1 VAGLHKWASHRA
13 GLAIFER
20 LAAADSRNVLWQTDL
35 ANSYGHIAE
44 VNIADGDLH
53 GALAN
58 YRASHVVW
66 ERVVRIDPANSER
79 QMELLWSHARL
90 ALLLDDPAA
99 RIELILFTLRLFKEN
114 GLLNAHQ
121 MRWLPF
127 AEEANAALKLGDRDF
142 QLVMLNIFWRSAP
155 LTPNPV
161 KQASL
166 VVAML
171 RQLKKDNKLEPEHA
185 RWLSEAE
192 AKLIQLRQN

>member
-1 VAGLHKWASHRA
+1 PHSNFVTTRHSP
-13 GLAIFER
+13 
-20 LAAADSRNVLWQTDL
+20 
-35 ANSYGHIAE
+35 
-44 VNIADGDLH
+44 DG
-53 GALAN
+53 
-58 YRASHVVW
+58 
-66 ERVVRIDPANSER
+66 
-79 QMELLWSHARL
+79 
-90 ALLLDDPAA
+90 
-99 RIELILFTLRLFKEN
+99 
-114 GLLNAHQ
+114 
-121 MRWLPF
+121 

-192 AKLIQLRQN
+192 AKLIQLRQHSQELIAQAN

>member
-1 VAGLHKWASHRA
+1 
-13 GLAIFER
+13 
-20 LAAADSRNVLWQTDL
+20 
-35 ANSYGHIAE
+35 
-44 VNIADGDLH
+44 
-53 GALAN
+53 
-58 YRASHVVW
+58 
-66 ERVVRIDPANSER
+66 
-79 QMELLWSHARL
+79 MELLWSHARL

-161 KQASL
+161 KQRSL
-166 VVAML
+166 ALTTLLQPLNNNVL
-171 RQLKKDNKLEPEHA
+171 
-185 RWLSEAE
+185 
-192 AKLIQLRQN
+192 